1 MPGEFLEIFGA
12 GLLDG
17 SVIPPQ
23 VSIGG
28 RPAEVLWFGNGPG
41 YAGLNQINVRVPA
54 GIAPGPAV
62 PVWLNYLGR
71 PSNLVTIGVGQP

>member
-1 MPGEFLEIFGA
+1 MPGEILELDGS

-28 RPAEVLWFGNGPG
+28 HLAEVLWFGNAPG
-41 YAGLNQINVRVPA
+41 YEGLNQINVGVPV
-54 GIAPGPAV
+54 GIAPGTAV

-71 PSNLVTIGVGQP
+71 PSNQVTIGVR